1 MSSRITGLLIVL
13 VTIQCL
19 VVGLIFRRVL
29 SSVKDQ
35 TQCVYDFER
44 GRDLSSLVAEAAMS
58 VASERR
64 IVLTLLGTGNISPDD
79 RDILALERS
88 RAVVAMGGI
97 LSRGYSETD
106 VLANLDR
113 ILRNARIL
121 TDGTMR
127 KPLEERGT
135 VSEEQWISATDAFLA
150 ESERIVERLSFLPGD
165 ETGRYAVFT
174 LLRLRILR
182 FKSALENTSAR
193 ILGLLNRTDLHYG
206 ENIIGIRRLKERELS
221 LWTDVK
227 GLAAFVLSEKLR
239 SDAESANT
247 WYLSR
252 LVPLTE
258 HFLRTPAHGIETGEF
273 LRTLAPTLRLIA
285 TIFRDTDEAIETH
298 LRELRTDL
306 EQRSKRQILY
316 FAVVLTLALALC
328 YLLIVRVSRP
338 ISKIHAMV
346 RNLQAGR
353 TDAPFPKLR
362 YDDELGSLAATLER
376 FRKTLREQE
385 RMNRTIF
392 ENEQW
397 IRLITDSVPAR
408 IAYLDSEVRYRYI
421 NRTYA
426 DAYGIAPE
434 SVIGVPLR
442 EFIGDE
448 LMSKIS
454 RYIERTLAGEIVRF
468 NEIFPTKPEP
478 SYSEVAYVPRR
489 DENGRIMGF
498 FTLTIDVT
506 DRERA
511 VAALRKSEERLSL
524 AMEAT
529 SDGLYD
535 WNLKTDDVFYSP
547 RWFTMLGY
555 APDSMP
561 HHLSTWERLVH
572 PDDLPGTRERQ
583 RRCIA
588 GLEPYSTEFRMLT
601 SDGGWKWILSRARI
615 VAWDENGIPLR
626 IIGTHL
632 DITERKNLERRL
644 AELATTDELT
654 GLSNRRHFLESGT
667 REVERSRRSGA
678 PLALLMLDLDNFK
691 DVNDRYGHPTGDTVL
706 RLFSETCAKTLRCT
720 DIIGRLGGEEFGILL
735 PDTDA
740 EGAKTLAE
748 RVRQDI
754 ERTAFPSA
762 GGRFSITV
770 SIGIATMTD
779 PEDSLHDLMH
789 RSDHALYESKRA
801 GRNRATVM

>member
-35 TQCVYDFER
+35 TQRVYAFSR

-64 IVLTLLGTGNISPDD
+64 IVLTLLGKRDISPDD

-88 RAVVAMGGI
+88 RAVVAMDGI

-113 ILRNARIL
+113 ILRNTRIL
-121 TDGTMR
+121 TDGTMA
-127 KPLEERGT
+127 KPFEERG
-135 VSEEQWISATDAFLA
+135 VASEEQWISATDAFLA

-182 FKSALENTSAR
+182 FRSALENTSAR

-227 GLAAFVLSEKLR
+227 GLVAFALSEKLR
-239 SDAESANT
+239 NDTESANAC
-247 WYLSR
+247 YLNR

-258 HFLRTPAHGIETGEF
+258 HILRTPTHGIETGEY
-273 LRTLAPTLRLIA
+273 LRTLTPTLRLIA
-285 TIFRDTDEAIETH
+285 TIFRDTDEAVEMH
-298 LRELRTDL
+298 LRELRTGL

-316 FAVVLTLALALC
+316 FAVILLLAVAFC
-328 YLLIVRVSRP
+328 FLLIVRVSRP
-338 ISKIHAMV
+338 ITRIHAMV
-346 RNLQAGR
+346 RDLEAGK
-353 TDAPFPKLR
+353 TAAPFPPLPH
-362 YDDELGSLAATLER
+362 YDELGSLAATLER
-376 FRKTLREQE
+376 FRETLREQE
-385 RMNRTIF
+385 RMNRAIF

-421 NRTYA
+421 NKTYA
-426 DAYGIAPE
+426 DAYGITPE

-448 LMSKIS
+448 LMSKIA

-468 NEIFPTKPEP
+468 NEVFPTKPEP
-478 SYSEVAYVPRR
+478 SFSEIAYVPRK
-489 DENGRIMGF
+489 DENGRVTGF

-511 VAALRKSEERLSL
+511 VAALRESEERLSL
-524 AMEAT
+524 AMDAT

-535 WNLKTDDVFYSP
+535 WDLRTNDVFYSP

-561 HHLSTWERLVH
+561 HHLSTWEMLVH

-601 SDGGWKWILSRARI
+601 SDGGWKWILSQARI

-779 PEDSLHDLMH
+779 PEDSLNDLMH